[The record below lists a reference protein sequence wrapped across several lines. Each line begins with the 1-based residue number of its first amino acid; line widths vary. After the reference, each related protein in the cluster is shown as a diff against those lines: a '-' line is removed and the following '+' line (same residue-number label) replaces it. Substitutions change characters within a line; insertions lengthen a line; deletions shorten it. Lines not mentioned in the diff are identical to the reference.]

1 MHDTSTLLLPTADR
15 FVGPGGRPSDGL
27 PEVTILRKPRTMHDT
42 STLLLPT
49 ADRFVGPGG
58 RPSDGL
64 PEVGEIRLSEVA
76 DVAMDE
82 TLTTLGRSIGRTVV
96 GDSLTWIDKGKASYA
111 SMAARNNGVSGKS
124 SISSGLSDDYIVV
137 LEDDYVIDHS
147 GTILSI
153 KFSDRVHGQID
164 ITIRNAIIVPLLG
177 RSIGFQTLNTCSTLE
192 SGLIYY
198 KDTSI
203 SCQVWILLPGLPYR
217 YYSKALFRL
226 IAIVV
231 GRVVKI
237 DYSTLGGG
245 RSKFARLVVMI
256 DLMGTG
262 LFVTQ
267 SMNKKETVHNKQSEP
282 TENELYGPWM
292 TVDTRHRR
300 SSYVLNNRGG
310 STKDSRSKLEV
321 GSRFASLVKED
332 STVLGKEFR
341 RRTSP
346 QLQ

>member
-1 MHDTSTLLLPTADR
+1 
-15 FVGPGGRPSDGL
+15 
-27 PEVTILRKPRTMHDT
+27 MHDT

-111 SMAARNNGVSGKS
+111 SMAARNNGVS
-124 SISSGLSDDYIVV
+124 V
-137 LEDDYVIDHS
+137 
-147 GTILSI
+147 
-153 KFSDRVHGQID
+153 
-164 ITIRNAIIVPLLG
+164 
-177 RSIGFQTLNTCSTLE
+177 
-192 SGLIYY
+192 
-198 KDTSI
+198 
-203 SCQVWILLPGLPYR
+203 
-217 YYSKALFRL
+217 
-226 IAIVV
+226 
-231 GRVVKI
+231 
-237 DYSTLGGG
+237 
-245 RSKFARLVVMI
+245 
-256 DLMGTG
+256 GTG